1 VRCLYGDWVL
11 WQKLNKK
18 KEAYMMQTKQ
28 TKTWKIGE
36 ECVGGIIQAKISQ
49 SSYFPSCTTVKI
61 LIKDYKTQEIVDS
74 QIFGRLHESRLEVYL
89 NDMTSSYHASKVVE
103 WVKKNAWYDNATMAF
118 VGKS

>member
-1 VRCLYGDWVL
+1 
-11 WQKLNKK
+11 
-18 KEAYMMQTKQ
+18 MMTTVK

-89 NDMTSSYHASKVVE
+89 NDMTSSYHASSVIE

-118 VGKS
+118 VGRS